1 VTVSGFKSWLPKG
14 ALDASAIDRVFSEA
28 VRSWSEKWF
37 ARNGPRPL
45 GPFAPG
51 LAGKAVQREGLSWH
65 VLDSGLAL
73 SVADRATG
81 LLAASIL
88 DADLS
93 GVVLTPRDRK
103 LIERVASDCLADL
116 RTAVTERFAIGSV
129 EPWRTGEQ
137 PGFASVADSWSASL
151 GMNDREPLLRIVA
164 GHDLMIAFRKASIPP
179 QPRPAVLGSLS
190 KGLEGQELGLSALLG
205 RCRMNLSDLG
215 ALEEGDVLILD
226 RQTDSKLELA
236 VDGEAKGGSCTLEQ
250 QGERFALKISN
261 PLAG

>member
-1 VTVSGFKSWLPKG
+1 MSGFKSWLPKG
-14 ALDASAIDRVFSEA
+14 ALDATAMDRVFSEA

-51 LAGKAVQREGLSWH
+51 LAGNAAHREGLSWH
-65 VLDSGLAL
+65 VLDAGLAL

-88 DADLS
+88 DADL
-93 GVVLTPRDRK
+93 GGAALTPRDRK
-103 LIERVASDCLADL
+103 LIERVTSDCLADL
-116 RTAVTERFAIGSV
+116 RKALAERFAIASA
-129 EPWRTGEQ
+129 EPWRTGGQ
-137 PGFASVADSWSASL
+137 PGFAAAADSWSASL
-151 GMNDREPLLRIVA
+151 GMGDREPLLRIVA
-164 GHDLMIAFRKASIPP
+164 GHDLMAAFRRASIPP
-179 QPRPAVLGSLS
+179 PPRPAVLGSLS
-190 KGLEGQELGLSALLG
+190 KGLEGQELVLSALLG

-226 RQTDSKLELA
+226 RQADSRLELA
-236 VDGEAKGGSCTLEQ
+236 IDGEAKGGSCVLEQ
-250 QGERFALKISN
+250 QGERLALKISN